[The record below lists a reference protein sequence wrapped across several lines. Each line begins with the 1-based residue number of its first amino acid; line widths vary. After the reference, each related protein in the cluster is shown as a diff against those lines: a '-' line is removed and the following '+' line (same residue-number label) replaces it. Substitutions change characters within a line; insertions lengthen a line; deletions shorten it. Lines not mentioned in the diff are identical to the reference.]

1 MEIDKPMNKRFKTV
15 VISIDNETG
24 EEEEVLNDEY
34 NGLVILG
41 DKDECFSES
50 IMNLNILKIAGM
62 ISSSGKMK
70 MAAKLSN
77 AMMSMHDDIMSG
89 FEDQLSEMLEGG
101 LQ

>member
-1 MEIDKPMNKRFKTV
+1 MNKPVNKRYKTV

-34 NGLVILG
+34 NGIVILG
-41 DKDECFSES
+41 DKDESISEA
-50 IMNLNILKIAGM
+50 IMNLNIVKIAAM
-62 ISSSGKMK
+62 ISSSKNMK

>member
-1 MEIDKPMNKRFKTV
+1 MNKPVNKRYKTV

-34 NGLVILG
+34 NGIVILG
-41 DKDECFSES
+41 DKDESISEA
-50 IMNLNILKIAGM
+50 IMNLNILKIAAM
-62 ISSSGKMK
+62 ISSSKNMK

>member
-1 MEIDKPMNKRFKTV
+1 MDKPMNKRFKTV

-24 EEEEVLNDEY
+24 EEKEELNAEY

-41 DKDECFSES
+41 DKGEGFNEI
-50 IMNLNILKIAGM
+50 IMNLNILTMASMIA
-62 ISSSGKMK
+62 SSGKMK

-77 AMMSMHDDIMSG
+77 AVMSMRDDIMSG
-89 FEDQLSEMLEGG
+89 FEDQLSEMLKGG

>member
-1 MEIDKPMNKRFKTV
+1 MDKPMNKRFKTV

-24 EEEEVLNDEY
+24 EEKEVLNEEY

-41 DKDECFSES
+41 DKDESFGEA
-50 IMNLNILKIAGM
+50 IMNLNILKMAAM

-77 AMMSMHDDIMSG
+77 AMMSMHDDILSG

>member
-1 MEIDKPMNKRFKTV
+1 MEMDKPMNKRFKTV
-15 VISIDNETG
+15 VISIDNDTG

-41 DKDECFSES
+41 DKNKCFSEA
-50 IMNLNILKIAGM
+50 IMNLNILNMAGM
-62 ISSSGKMK
+62 IASSGKMK

-89 FEDQLSEMLEGG
+89 FEDQLSEMLKGG

>member
-1 MEIDKPMNKRFKTV
+1 MDKPMNKRFKTV

-24 EEEEVLNDEY
+24 EEKEELNEEY

-41 DKDECFSES
+41 DRNESFSEA
-50 IMNLNILKIAGM
+50 IMNLNIMTIAGM

-89 FEDQLSEMLEGG
+89 FEDQLSEMLKGG